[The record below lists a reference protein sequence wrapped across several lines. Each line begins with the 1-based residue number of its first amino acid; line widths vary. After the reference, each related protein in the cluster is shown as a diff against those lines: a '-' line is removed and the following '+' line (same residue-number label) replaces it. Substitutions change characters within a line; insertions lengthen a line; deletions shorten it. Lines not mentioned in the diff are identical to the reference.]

1 MDTNPSASPYPLVDI
16 ALSRR
21 LERAEAHANRRFVE
35 SRARVQPD
43 VGACWIEAG
52 GAYAMFDG
60 VGSPIS
66 QTFGL
71 GVFEPMTPEILATL
85 EHFFTT
91 RGSDTFHEVSP
102 LVDPSALALL
112 SDRGYR
118 PCELTSVLFQP
129 LPLRDTQANDSA
141 ARTAPAITV
150 SPVTVAERRIWADTA
165 YQGWQEF
172 EAVREF
178 LAAFGPTAV
187 GAEDA
192 QPFLA
197 FAGSQPIAAAS
208 MSMHDGVAILAGAS
222 TIPEARG
229 RGAQSALLR
238 ARLAHAAASGCS
250 VAMMGALPGSGS
262 QRNAERNGFRIA
274 YTRIKWHRPV
284 GGSVPSGA

>member
-1 MDTNPSASPYPLVDI
+1 MFVDV

-21 LERAEAHANRRFVE
+21 LERAEAHANAKFVE

-43 VGACWIEAG
+43 TGACWMEAG

-71 GVFEPMTPEILATL
+71 GMFEPITSDLLASI
-85 EHFFTT
+85 ERFFAE
-91 RGSDTFHEVSP
+91 RGSDTFHEISP
-102 LVDPSALALL
+102 LVDQAVLPLL
-112 SDRGYR
+112 CDRGYR
-118 PCELTSVLFQP
+118 PCELTSILFQP
-129 LPLRDTQANDSA
+129 LPSEGAQPSSR
-141 ARTAPAITV
+141 RTAGAPASVDLIARPI
-150 SPVTVAERRIWADTA
+150 SDEEHALWADTA

-178 LAAFGPTAV
+178 MAAFGPTAV
-187 GAEDA
+187 GADDSH
-192 QPFLA
+192 PFLA
-197 FAGSQPIAAAS
+197 FAGSKPLAAAS
-208 MSMHDGVAILAGAS
+208 LTIHDGVAILAGAS

-238 ARLAHAAASGCS
+238 ARLDYAAAAGCS
-250 VAMMGALPGSGS
+250 VALMGALPGSGS

-274 YTRIKWHRPV
+274 YTRIKWHKAT
-284 GGSVPSGA
+284 GGSAAHHT